1 MRVFDKL
8 AKMPKEERRGMV
20 LDLWESNR
28 NINGF
33 FNMLMSEAEP
43 TAIEMMESLGW
54 ELEQDR
60 DNSITWIANRG
71 GEVYMGECGL
81 TFGQQFYAQQKYS
94 YSIDEVHLI
103 EEAYAKLRKERGWEE
118 ETK

>member
-1 MRVFDKL
+1 MNNFEKL
-8 AKMPKEERRGMV
+8 AKMPYEERRGMV

-43 TAIEMMESLGW
+43 TAIEMMEALGW
-54 ELEQDR
+54 KLEQDKY
-60 DNSITWIANRG
+60 DSITWIANGG
-71 GEVYMGECGL
+71 GELYMGEVSL
-81 TFGQQFYAQQKYS
+81 TFGQQFYSQQKYS

-103 EEAYAKLRKERGWEE
+103 EEAYAKLRKERGWE
-118 ETK
+118 